1 MFVSYHSFSLVF
13 DWLCLALYD
22 GFQWFGSVAADC
34 TIGGCLNTFTPNLQ
48 AYGRI
53 WLQALAHLGRVAV
66 SVIRAA
72 RVMAACLH
80 VPSADT
86 YETVKIPAQVC
97 DLHVAEHDNS
107 NRRLFLVEVSGLL
120 CIVALLIPVVIDY
133 HSHPLPY
140 TYLLTTIPQE

>member
-13 DWLCLALYD
+13 DWLCLALHD
-22 GFQWFGSVAADC
+22 GSQLFGSVAAER

-48 AYGRI
+48 AYGCI

-66 SVIRAA
+66 SAMRAA

-80 VPSADT
+80 VPSADA

-97 DLHVAEHDNS
+97 DLRVAEHDNS
-107 NRRLFLVEVSGLL
+107 NRRPFLVEVSGLL
-120 CIVALLIPVVIDY
+120 CIPALLNKI
-133 HSHPLPY
+133 Y
-140 TYLLTTIPQE
+140 TCH

>member
-22 GFQWFGSVAADC
+22 GSQLFGSVAADR

-53 WLQALAHLGRVAV
+53 WQQGLAHLGWVAV
-66 SVIRAA
+66 SAIRTA

-80 VPSADT
+80 VPSADA

-97 DLHVAEHDNS
+97 DLRVAKHDNS
-107 NRRLFLVEVSGLL
+107 NRRPFLIEVSGLL
-120 CIVALLIPVVIDY
+120 CIPAL
-133 HSHPLPY
+133 
-140 TYLLTTIPQE
+140 